1 MKKIDLWEQFNTH
14 ENDQGYD
21 ILKKILAN
29 ANPDDPIAKMC
40 KKECDI
46 QMRVLTIQLWLGDLD
61 SDKTE
66 FHESMQKPSS
76 IDINYCKKRCAE
88 DTSVLLK
95 WHYYTVL
102 FFAERKDW
110 LKKAI
115 PLILQSARMDDG
127 SNATIY
133 LALAFNLNKLYG
145 CGQKVA
151 IKNVAIYLLK
161 HKQNT
166 KFPGVCVR
174 IIYKLEKSPEIKKE
188 SCDRLLALAENQ
200 DDIEFENSL
209 NHAIKAVPN
218 EDQISTKLAKH
229 YEDLG
234 DEQNEPLVKI
244 VHYTKAQKH
253 FRGKSDRKNIANKI
267 KNATKSV
274 KLSTVTSKTKVK
286 KLPISG
292 ENNFQRQRYLVRLF
306 GYLLPSIAKVEQVA
320 NKLQQQ
326 HPLGSAF
333 TNKIKISDSGLLS
346 SPNISKEQSEF
357 IEMFER
363 IIMYNDNVLSIS
375 TRDYEKDGKVT
386 INDHMNYLQSFALH
400 DKHILKLIECGIK
413 RHYERDYVSSIH
425 ILIPQIEHTLRK
437 LLEQKGINTMASTNK
452 DMKYTL
458 LKDLLSN
465 SQEIIGSDFTG
476 HLTLKLADINSINL
490 RNMVSHSFYSK
501 FEGMKDH
508 DTLHVFSHPTSLSL
522 ILIIES
528 LTRLSLETT

>member
-1 MKKIDLWEQFNTH
+1 MKKIDLWERFNTH

-29 ANPDDPIAKMC
+29 ASPDDPIAKMC
-40 KKECDI
+40 EKECDI
-46 QMRVLTIQLWLGDLD
+46 QMRVLAIQLWLEDLD
-61 SDKTE
+61 SDKTQ

-76 IDINYCKKRCAE
+76 VDINYCKKRCAE

-95 WHYYTVL
+95 WHYYIVL
-102 FFAERKDW
+102 FFAERKNW

-151 IKNVAIYLLK
+151 IKNVAVYLLM

-188 SCDRLLALAENQ
+188 SCDRLMALVENQ
-200 DDIEFENSL
+200 DDIESENSL
-209 NHAIKAVPN
+209 NHAIKAAPS
-218 EDQISTKLAKH
+218 EDQISTKLAKY
-229 YEDLG
+229 YEELG
-234 DEQNEPLVKI
+234 DEQNEPLVKM
-244 VHYTKAQKH
+244 VRYTEAQKH

-274 KLSTVTSKTKVK
+274 KLVEITTETKID
-286 KLPISG
+286 KLSIPG

-306 GYLLPSIAKVEQVA
+306 GYLLPSVATMEQAAK
-320 NKLQQQ
+320 KLQQ
-326 HPLGSAF
+326 HSIDSAF
-333 TNKIKISDSGLLS
+333 ANKIKISDSGLLS
-346 SPNISKEQSEF
+346 STNISKEQSEF
-357 IEMFER
+357 IKMFER
-363 IIMYNDNVLSIS
+363 IIIHNDNVLSVS
-375 TRDYEKDGKVT
+375 VRDYEKDGKITV
-386 INDHMNYLQSFALH
+386 NDHMNYLQSFALH
-400 DKHILKLIECGIK
+400 DKPILKLIECGIK

-465 SQEIIGSDFTG
+465 SQEIIGSDFTR

-508 DTLHVFSHPTSLSL
+508 DALHVFSHPTSLSL
-522 ILIIES
+522 ILIIEL